1 MSEGGDRACVQ
12 HRIEIEGGPAFA
24 MSAQEDSLLRGALRA
39 GIGLAHECSVG
50 GCGACRFELVEG
62 EMQTLWAEA
71 PGLSERDRK
80 RGKRLAC
87 QSRPRGDCRI
97 RVRCDD
103 AYQPKVAPQRTQATL
118 LARRAVTSDICEFTF
133 AMPPAARFLPGQY
146 ALIYPPGVA
155 GARAYSMSN
164 LPEPEGRWRF
174 MIRRMP
180 GGQGSAALFDAV
192 AVGDSLPIDGP
203 YGHAYLR
210 SGARDLVCI
219 AGGSGLGPMLS
230 IARGALAEDGT
241 RQVHFFLGMRMQT
254 DLAALGELN
263 ALAGPRLH
271 VSTVLSAPAEQPAW
285 SGATGFVHDEV
296 ERVLGAA
303 GLDRFDFY
311 FAGPPGMVEAVQEML
326 MVRHRVPFD
335 QIHFDRFV

>member
-1 MSEGGDRACVQ
+1 MSEGGDRASVQ

-39 GIGLAHECSVG
+39 GIGFAHECSVG
-50 GCGACRFELVEG
+50 GCGACRFDLIEG
-62 EMQTLWAEA
+62 EVQTLWADA

-87 QSRPRGDCRI
+87 QSRPLGDCRI

-103 AYQPKVAPQRTQATL
+103 ANRPVVAPQRTQATL
-118 LARRAVTSDICEFTF
+118 LMRRMVTGDIAEFTF
-133 AMPPAARFLPGQY
+133 AMPPAANFLPGQY
-146 ALIYPPGVA
+146 ALIYPPGVV

-164 LPEPEGRWRF
+164 LPEPGGRWRF

-180 GGQGSAALFDAV
+180 GGQGSATLFDRV
-192 AVGDSLPIDGP
+192 AVGDTLPVDGP

-210 SGARDLVCI
+210 SGTRDLVCI

-230 IARGALAEDGT
+230 IARGAMAESDP
-241 RQVHFFLGMRMQT
+241 REVHFFLGMRTQA
-254 DLAALGELN
+254 DLAAMNELQ
-263 ALAGPRLH
+263 AFAGPRLH
-271 VSTVLSAPAEQPAW
+271 THAVLSEPGAQPPW
-285 SGATGFVHDEV
+285 NGATGFVHNEV
-296 ERVLGAA
+296 ERVLGA

-311 FAGPPGMVEAVQEML
+311 FAGPPKMVEAVQEML
-326 MVRHRVPFD
+326 MIRHRVPFD